1 MKHSDVHNLMA
12 DYLEGDLELD
22 QRALFDAHL
31 DDCPDCAEDVAGMRG
46 TISLLHSLP
55 DPVVPEEMSGQ
66 IMRRVRSGEM
76 YPAWRDALRAI
87 FAPLLEPRI
96 LAPVSAGVLV
106 IGLVLGS
113 SEFLEVRRVGPET
126 TPALAS
132 TTGGPNST
140 GALASTAE
148 NSPRFVLIQNAAQ
161 RAPAAGF
168 RPTPKQEMI
177 ALSTLMANSSPL
189 GEIKFNVGPLP
200 LLAARPEH
208 DHMQKQSQYELVSVR
223 PDDSASR
230 AMVRMPSNSSSAL
243 ERARQPSAEDWLV
256 RIQDDPAG
264 FASRLAFASLA
275 EQELWVQHLA
285 KVARQ
290 NNELNEVVASLRS
303 SPSRGARLL
312 ADDFE
317 AAGGTGEF
325 R

>member
-22 QRALFDAHL
+22 KRALFDAHL
-31 DDCPDCAEDVAGMRG
+31 DDCSDCAEDVAGMRG

-55 DPVVPEEMSGQ
+55 DPLVPEEMSRQ

-76 YPAWRDALRAI
+76 YPAWREALRAV

-106 IGLVLGS
+106 LGLVLGS
-113 SEFLEVRRVGPET
+113 GDFLQVREVGPAPGLVSAVGQSRT
-126 TPALAS
+126 
-132 TTGGPNST
+132 T

-148 NSPRFVLIQNAAQ
+148 NSSRFVLIQQDASAS
-161 RAPAAGF
+161 PAAGF
-168 RPTPKQEMI
+168 RPTPKQEMM

-189 GEIKFNVGPLP
+189 GQIRFDFRPSP
-200 LLAARPEH
+200 LLAVRPEYDRMH
-208 DHMQKQSQYELVSVR
+208 NPSQYELVSAH
-223 PDDSASR
+223 PDTSLSQAI
-230 AMVRMPSNSSSAL
+230 APMPSNSSSAL
-243 ERARQPSAEDWLV
+243 ERARQPSAEEWLV
-256 RIQDDPAG
+256 RIQNDPAG
-264 FASRLAFASLA
+264 FAGRLAFTSLA

-317 AAGGTGEF
+317 ATGDTGIS